1 MSKRQVTVVINGE
14 ETVSDA
20 TQKAGGALGGFIGK
34 MPDWVKGLAALK
46 VAYDAITYAVGLVVG
61 AITRAKD
68 YVLESIAAYD
78 RFAASQTKLAAQS
91 KLTGVSM
98 AELNRI
104 AEAGRDAFGLSTVV
118 ANDAATTVAKY
129 ASRAGDATKANELLA
144 KALDLGAAA
153 GLDAAATMEALE
165 QGLRGQDEGFDK
177 LLGKNPSSI
186 WKEFADANGLAV
198 GKMTDTQKRM
208 AELTAIME
216 AGNIV
221 QGSYNDR
228 MESGAGAQDRLN
240 NKLDEAKVA
249 FGQAIQPARI
259 FITQGLTNLVEV
271 GGRVV
276 LAIGRIA
283 NALVVVFTG
292 AVEGARSIVG
302 DLAIGIGKLTGN
314 KEIEEWGRRN
324 ATAFSDFR
332 AQMGKLEDKYLT
344 TGKAAQESET
354 KQVTAARNVAAA
366 GKAAAETTEQAADR
380 LNKALDA
387 KLGRPMAVAI
397 GLTEGAV
404 TSLGRAA
411 VDQLPTQQSET
422 FLAHMQGLVTASES
436 ARDRILGI
444 KDGTGTAATRTKDM
458 AREVEMFARGTLDA
472 ANAFGVIDDAAARSL
487 NSAISIASAIGS
499 IIKSGFSFAG
509 VTGVIGGV
517 ASLVSGM
524 MASDAERRRLLR
536 ENNVQLQKLRE
547 EGVTLST
554 KVSGEKLSKL
564 TQALSGDDLLSG
576 EYFADKERSVLNQL
590 AAFGLSLRDVEAV
603 AAEYGIQG
611 ITKNGK
617 LNDFRALRQL
627 IEALQIGG
635 GKVRVGQSFSDQLQF
650 FRDTQSNDGAD
661 GLGALQGLVDFLRNV
676 GGVRAL
682 DGIDVMA
689 DPQAAAS
696 KLRGLFAQLSNGGI
710 DSGAIGRLTGS
721 QFSGLLM
728 ELIRGLTGP
737 AGATAP
743 TSGGNVTVPTGT
755 TGVGGPVS
763 VPTATIQDVIK
774 ASADSMTGVLTIHTA
789 LHERIA
795 AATESSALSLR
806 SIDNKMD
813 TLIDVTAGNI
823 EATDAKLEA
832 MRRLAAL
839 ERGER
844 PVLG

>member
-1 MSKRQVTVVINGE
+1 MARREVTVVINGE
-14 ETVSDA
+14 ETVSQA
-20 TQKAGGALGGFIGK
+20 TGAADGAMGGFIGK
-34 MPDWVKGLAALK
+34 VPGWAKAIALVTAAF
-46 VAYDAITYAVGLVVG
+46 AAVGAVVMKV
-61 AITRAKD
+61 KD
-68 YVLESIAAYD
+68 YVLDSIASYD

-208 AELTAIME
+208 AELTAIMD

-302 DLAIGIGKLTGN
+302 DLAIGIGKLTGS

-332 AQMGKLEDKYLT
+332 AQMGQLEDKYLT

-411 VDQLPTQQSET
+411 VDQLPTQQSEK
-422 FLAHMQGLVTASES
+422 FLTHMQGLVTASES

-444 KDGTGTAATRTKDM
+444 KDGTGTAATRTRDM
-458 AREVEMFARGTLDA
+458 AREVETFARGTLDA

-487 NSAISIASAIGS
+487 NSAISIASAIGN

-524 MASDAERRRLLR
+524 MAADAERRRLLR

-590 AAFGLSLRDVEAV
+590 AAFGLSLRDLEAV

-661 GLGALQGLVDFLRNV
+661 GLGALQGLIDFLRNV

-696 KLRGLFAQLSNGGI
+696 RLRGLFTQLSNGGI
-710 DSGAIGRLTGS
+710 ESSAIGRLTGS

-743 TSGGNVTVPTGT
+743 TGGGDVTVPTGT
-755 TGVGGPVS
+755 TGAGGPVS

-774 ASADSMTGVLTIHTA
+774 ASTESMTAVLTVHTA

-795 AATESSALSLR
+795 AATEGSYMRLT

-813 TLIDVTAGNI
+813 TLIDVTAGNLD
-823 EATDAKLEA
+823 ATDAKLEA

>member
-1 MSKRQVTVVINGE
+1 
-14 ETVSDA
+14 
-20 TQKAGGALGGFIGK
+20 
-34 MPDWVKGLAALK
+34 
-46 VAYDAITYAVGLVVG
+46 
-61 AITRAKD
+61 
-68 YVLESIAAYD
+68 
-78 RFAASQTKLAAQS
+78 
-91 KLTGVSM
+91 
-98 AELNRI
+98 
-104 AEAGRDAFGLSTVV
+104 
-118 ANDAATTVAKY
+118 
-129 ASRAGDATKANELLA
+129 
-144 KALDLGAAA
+144 
-153 GLDAAATMEALE
+153 
-165 QGLRGQDEGFDK
+165 
-177 LLGKNPSSI
+177 
-186 WKEFADANGLAV
+186 
-198 GKMTDTQKRM
+198 
-208 AELTAIME
+208 
-216 AGNIV
+216 
-221 QGSYNDR
+221 
-228 MESGAGAQDRLN
+228 
-240 NKLDEAKVA
+240 
-249 FGQAIQPARI
+249 
-259 FITQGLTNLVEV
+259 
-271 GGRVV
+271 
-276 LAIGRIA
+276 
-283 NALVVVFTG
+283 
-292 AVEGARSIVG
+292 
-302 DLAIGIGKLTGN
+302 
-314 KEIEEWGRRN
+314 
-324 ATAFSDFR
+324 
-332 AQMGKLEDKYLT
+332 
-344 TGKAAQESET
+344 
-354 KQVTAARNVAAA
+354 
-366 GKAAAETTEQAADR
+366 
-380 LNKALDA
+380 
-387 KLGRPMAVAI
+387 
-397 GLTEGAV
+397 
-404 TSLGRAA
+404 

-422 FLAHMQGLVTASES
+422 FLTHMQGLVTASES

-458 AREVEMFARGTLDA
+458 AREVEMFARGALGA
-472 ANAFGVIDDAAARSL
+472 AESFGVIDDAAARSL

-590 AAFGLSLRDVEAV
+590 AAFGLSLRDLEAV

-650 FRDTQSNDGAD
+650 FRDTQSNDGGD
-661 GLGALQGLVDFLRNV
+661 GLGALQGLIDFLRNV

-696 KLRGLFAQLSNGGI
+696 KLRGLFTQLSNGGI

-813 TLIDVTAGNI
+813 TLIDVTAGNLD
-823 EATDAKLEA
+823 ATDAKLEA

-844 PVLG
+844 PELG

>member
-1 MSKRQVTVVINGE
+1 MSGTRKQVTVVINGE
-14 ETVSDA
+14 EYVSTAAKQAEAGITLFGKRIPFVLDA
-20 TQKAGGALGGFIGK
+20 TKLLEMGMNALRAAFGALKQFAMDSI
-34 MPDWVKGLAALK
+34 
-46 VAYDAITYAVGLVVG
+46 
-61 AITRAKD
+61 RAFD
-68 YVLESIAAYD
+68 EYS
-78 RFAASQTKLAAQS
+78 ASQTKLRAMS
-91 KLTGVSM
+91 MLTGVSM
-98 AELNRI
+98 GEM
-104 AEAGRDAFGLSTVV
+104 RDLVKQARDEFGLSTV
-118 ANDAATTVAKY
+118 ASSDLAGSVAKFAAQAGS
-129 ASRAGDATKANELLA
+129 ASKAGDLMAS
-144 KALDLGAAA
+144 ALELGAASGMNASQVAEGLSSALA
-153 GLDAAATMEALE
+153 GNDEWLNRLGLANPSQLWKDYAAANGRAVGTLTDTE
-165 QGLRGQDEGFDK
+165 QK
-177 LLGKNPSSI
+177 
-186 WKEFADANGLAV
+186 LAV
-198 GKMTDTQKRM
+198 M
-208 AELTAIME
+208 TAIMD
-216 AGNIV
+216 AGNKV
-221 QGSYNDR
+221 AGTYAER

-240 NKLDEAKVA
+240 NKIEDAKVA
-249 FGQAIQPARI
+249 FGQAIQPLRV
-259 FITQGLTNLVEV
+259 FVVQGLTTMVEV

-276 LAIGRIA
+276 LAIGRVA
-283 NALVVVFTG
+283 NAIGVILTG
-292 AVEGARSIVG
+292 AIEAYRSYVG
-302 DLAIGIGKLTGN
+302 YLAVGIGKLTGN
-314 KEIEEWGRRN
+314 KDIEDWGRRN
-324 ATAFSDFR
+324 STAFSDFR
-332 AQMGKLEDKYLT
+332 SQLERLEDKYLT
-344 TGKAAQESET
+344 TGKAAEESAT
-354 KQVTAARNVAAA
+354 KQEGANRKAGASIKAVTET
-366 GKAAAETTEQAADR
+366 AEEAADR
-380 LNKALDA
+380 LNRTLDA

-404 TSLGRAA
+404 ERLGRAA
-411 VDQLPTQQSET
+411 VDQLPTQQSEQ
-422 FLAHMQGLVTASES
+422 FLTHMQGLVTASES

-458 AREVEMFARGTLDA
+458 AREVEMFARGALGA
-472 ANAFGVIDDAAARSL
+472 AESFGVIDDAAARSL

-524 MASDAERRRLLR
+524 MAADAERRRLLR

-554 KVSGEKLSKL
+554 KVSGEKLSTL

-590 AAFGLSLRDVEAV
+590 AAFGLSLRDLEAV

-661 GLGALQGLVDFLRNV
+661 GLGALQGLIDFLRNV

-696 KLRGLFAQLSNGGI
+696 RLRGLFTQLSNGGI
-710 DSGAIGRLTGS
+710 ESGAIGRLTGS

-743 TSGGNVTVPTGT
+743 TSGASGAPVTGAGGSAPPAGPAGGQVP
-755 TGVGGPVS
+755 
-763 VPTATIQDVIK
+763 AETIQSVIK
-774 ASADSMTGVLTIHTA
+774 AMDARMLSVLSSHTP
-789 LHERIA
+789 LIDRIA
-795 AATESSALSLR
+795 VATEASATSLR
-806 SIDNKMD
+806 SIDSKMD
-813 TLIDVTAGNI
+813 TLIEVTAGNLD
-823 EATDAKLEA
+823 ATDAKLEA

>member
-208 AELTAIME
+208 AELTAIMD

-249 FGQAIQPARI
+249 FGRAIQPARI

-332 AQMGKLEDKYLT
+332 AQMGQLEDKYLT

-404 TSLGRAA
+404 ASLGRAA

-472 ANAFGVIDDAAARSL
+472 ADAFGVIDDKSRRSL
-487 NSAISIASAIGS
+487 DSAVNIASAIGRIAS
-499 IIKSGFSFAG
+499 SGFSFAG
-509 VTGVIGGV
+509 VAGVIGGV
-517 ASLVSGM
+517 ASLVSAM
-524 MASDAERRRLLR
+524 MGGDADRRRLLR
-536 ENNVQLQKLRE
+536 ENNARLADVRDGLAEFKLEISGGDQQLLIDLLTEGLGDGAFTGSSQMPALLRHLANSGFSE
-547 EGVTLST
+547 RRLDQIAKDLGINIRDGQGRMMYDGL
-554 KVSGEKLSKL
+554 VSLLTALMLTNQPRANFNNRMSGLEDSFDVNQTSDVGRIQQLGNLGGEFSELFRNIIDPND
-564 TQALSGDDLLSG
+564 LSGS
-576 EYFADKERSVLNQL
+576 
-590 AAFGLSLRDVEAV
+590 RD
-603 AAEYGIQG
+603 
-611 ITKNGK
+611 
-617 LNDFRALRQL
+617 R
-627 IEALQIGG
+627 
-635 GKVRVGQSFSDQLQF
+635 
-650 FRDTQSNDGAD
+650 
-661 GLGALQGLVDFLRNV
+661 
-676 GGVRAL
+676 
-682 DGIDVMA
+682 
-689 DPQAAAS
+689 
-696 KLRGLFAQLSNGGI
+696 LRGLFNDFQAGRISNRQLGGLTREQFQSLI
-710 DSGAIGRLTGS
+710 LNLIGRIDQIAPATS
-721 QFSGLLM
+721 APSG
-728 ELIRGLTGP
+728 E
-737 AGATAP
+737 
-743 TSGGNVTVPTGT
+743 SVS
-755 TGVGGPVS
+755 VGGGGTSLVIGGTGGSS

-774 ASADSMTGVLTIHTA
+774 ASAESMTAVLTVHTA

-795 AATESSALSLR
+795 AATEGSYGELKQ
-806 SIDNKMD
+806 INGKMD
-813 TLIDVTAGNI
+813 SLIAVTEGQFTRI
-823 EATDAKLEA
+823 DKE
-832 MRRLAAL
+832 LAAVRL
-839 ERGER
+839 SAATSSGAG
-844 PVLG
+844 PSF

>member
-1 MSKRQVTVVINGE
+1 MMIKH
-14 ETVSDA
+14 
-20 TQKAGGALGGFIGK
+20 F
-34 MPDWVKGLAALK
+34 
-46 VAYDAITYAVGLVVG
+46 
-61 AITRAKD
+61 
-68 YVLESIAAYD
+68 
-78 RFAASQTKLAAQS
+78 
-91 KLTGVSM
+91 
-98 AELNRI
+98 
-104 AEAGRDAFGLSTVV
+104 
-118 ANDAATTVAKY
+118 
-129 ASRAGDATKANELLA
+129 
-144 KALDLGAAA
+144 
-153 GLDAAATMEALE
+153 
-165 QGLRGQDEGFDK
+165 
-177 LLGKNPSSI
+177 
-186 WKEFADANGLAV
+186 
-198 GKMTDTQKRM
+198 
-208 AELTAIME
+208 
-216 AGNIV
+216 
-221 QGSYNDR
+221 
-228 MESGAGAQDRLN
+228 
-240 NKLDEAKVA
+240 
-249 FGQAIQPARI
+249 
-259 FITQGLTNLVEV
+259 
-271 GGRVV
+271 
-276 LAIGRIA
+276 
-283 NALVVVFTG
+283 
-292 AVEGARSIVG
+292 G
-302 DLAIGIGKLTGN
+302 DLAERGGK
-314 KEIEEWGRRN
+314 
-324 ATAFSDFR
+324 
-332 AQMGKLEDKYLT
+332 
-344 TGKAAQESET
+344 
-354 KQVTAARNVAAA
+354 
-366 GKAAAETTEQAADR
+366 
-380 LNKALDA
+380 
-387 KLGRPMAVAI
+387 
-397 GLTEGAV
+397 
-404 TSLGRAA
+404 
-411 VDQLPTQQSET
+411 
-422 FLAHMQGLVTASES
+422 FL
-436 ARDRILGI
+436 RILGI
-444 KDGTGTAATRTKDM
+444 DVVADTGAAMRKFGEEMVLHNARKLEIVEGDALAFKWRNEKIINEWMGNTVSTVQKATEGVEKAVTDATPKTNAAAAALGKGISDKIGEPLRLSVSLTQGAIERLSQAARDQLPPERANAFNDAMDSIRKNADGLVKALPPITQGTNTAAGNTKDM
-458 AREVEMFARGTLDA
+458 AREVEMFARGALGA
-472 ANAFGVIDDAAARSL
+472 AESFGVIDDAAARSL

-536 ENNVQLQKLRE
+536 ENSVQLQKLRE

-590 AAFGLSLRDVEAV
+590 AAFGLSLRDLEAV
-603 AAEYGIQG
+603 ATEYGIQG

-650 FRDTQSNDGAD
+650 FRDTQINDGAD

-696 KLRGLFAQLSNGGI
+696 RLRGLFAQLSNGGI

-743 TSGGNVTVPTGT
+743 TGGGDVTVPTGT
-755 TGVGGPVS
+755 TGAGGPVS

-774 ASADSMTGVLTIHTA
+774 ASTESMTAVLTVHTA

-795 AATESSALSLR
+795 AATEGSYMRLT

-844 PVLG
+844 PELG